1 VSLGNSVEEIITL
14 IGDSQRQAE
23 QVNQIDSKSYFI
35 GYQSALYEMLVALG
49 VITPEEKE
57 KVIKE
62 TINEIIKKRGK

>member
-35 GYQSALYEMLVALG
+35 SIMCNLKKLFLFQ
-49 VITPEEKE
+49 KNR
-57 KVIKE
+57 
-62 TINEIIKKRGK
+62 INFMKSTRNEQT